1 MKGLKPK
8 NIGHTNFYECC
19 DLTEK
24 VYLMPWPFQSPKG
37 RLGIKAKDYGLI
49 HLLPSYQ
56 IFYDLMDDSSVYFR
70 AMKSSAWLYHNFDYV
85 KRYQAFYIIVYI
97 KYFLYLLNFH
107 SILCIFFPFCNY
119 VIQLWYNLVMHK
131 KSHNGF

>member
-8 NIGHTNFYECC
+8 NIGHRNFYECC

-56 IFYDLMDDSSVYFR
+56 ICYDLMDDSSVYFR

-85 KRYQAFYIIVYI
+85 KRYQAFSYNSVHITFYIFSIFI
-97 KYFLYLLNFH
+97 LYYA
-107 SILCIFFPFCNY
+107 FFPFCNY
-119 VIQLWYNLVMHK
+119 VLLLWYNLVMHK